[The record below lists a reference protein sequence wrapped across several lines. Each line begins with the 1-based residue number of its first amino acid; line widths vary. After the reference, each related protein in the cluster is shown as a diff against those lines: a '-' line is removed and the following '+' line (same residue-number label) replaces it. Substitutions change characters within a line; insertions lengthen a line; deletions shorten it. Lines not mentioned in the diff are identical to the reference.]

1 MKRTKLTILIGGKTG
16 EHRVNLIS
24 SKYVLPAINR
34 EKYEVTLVG
43 IDRKGTWYLLDEK
56 KYLIHPDDPKTI
68 EFRTDSPMIF
78 PVNKDDTVC
87 FVRVETGEV
96 LACTEVF
103 FSLIGGTYAEDGRLQ
118 GLLDMLN
125 VAYVGPGVTGS
136 ALGMDKV
143 IMKEVLRA
151 SGVLVTDFIG
161 IKKAEKNTDLI
172 KKAERILGYPMFV
185 KPANLGS
192 SVGVTK
198 AYDYK
203 QLLYAI
209 KKAFEYDNKIILERY
224 IKGREIECAVLGNH
238 KLFVSVPGEIKPNHD
253 FYSYEAKYIDPHG
266 ADLIIPAQLSK
277 SQIQEVQKL
286 SKQVYRALDCACFGR
301 VDFFL
306 TEEGRWYAN
315 EINTIPGFTNISMY
329 PKLMEA
335 SGISY
340 SGLIDRLIIL
350 AFEKKRETDLIKIEI
365 S

>member
-1 MKRTKLTILIGGKTG
+1 MQKTKLTILIGGKTG

-34 EKYEVTLVG
+34 NKYDVSLVG

-56 KYLIHPDDPKTI
+56 NYLIRSNDPKTI
-68 EFRTDSPMIF
+68 EFRTDTPHIF
-78 PVNKDDTVC
+78 PVNKNDSVC
-87 FVRVETGEV
+87 FIRVETGEV

-118 GLLDMLN
+118 GLLDMLD

-151 SGVLVTDFIG
+151 AGLLVADFIG
-161 IKKAEKNTDLI
+161 VKKTDQKDCYVKKAKDM
-172 KKAERILGYPMFV
+172 LGFPLFV

-198 AYDYK
+198 AYDHK
-203 QLLYAI
+203 QLLEAI
-209 KKAFEYDNKIILERY
+209 ELAFTYDNKIIFEKY

-238 KLFVSVPGEIKPNHD
+238 TLFISVPGEIIPKHD

-266 ADLIIPAQLSK
+266 AELIIPARLNT
-277 SQIQEVQKL
+277 SQTQQAQEL
-286 SKQVYRALDCACFGR
+286 SKQVYETLDCACFGR

-306 TEEGRWYAN
+306 TEDNKWYTN

-340 SGLIDRLIIL
+340 PDLIDRLIQL
-350 AFEKKRETDLIKIEI
+350 AFEKKRETDSLKIEI